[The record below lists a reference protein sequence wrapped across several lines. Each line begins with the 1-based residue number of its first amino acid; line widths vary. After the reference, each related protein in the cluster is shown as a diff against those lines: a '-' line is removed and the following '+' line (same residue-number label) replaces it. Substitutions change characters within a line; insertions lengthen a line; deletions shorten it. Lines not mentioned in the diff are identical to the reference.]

1 MKKIIITVVLSL
13 SSILSLQ
20 SQTITIQSNSTG
32 LPCHYINVAITA
44 EGFPTNIGSL
54 YLVIDIDLNVVQYVS
69 RILGTLPSTGLGLG
83 TENSQITIQWTS
95 PNGNTGIN
103 INGTLI
109 TLVMHFDGGTATL
122 DWADP
127 YCQVFVI
134 TDLVN
139 PIPMSLVNGTVSPGS
154 HTFNTYYVDKN
165 SPAGNTGN
173 GLSWATAFNEIAD
186 ATNLSTLKAGEQVLI
201 KPATYDEKVII
212 KTNAGYAVRPT
223 TGVILSDTNKITFPN
238 GANLACVNLTSYPD
252 QYYAYVYRSW
262 NSNNGYYKI
271 IEVNDAQNYVR
282 VAGAAFIPETGVT
295 NNRNYVTAA
304 VGRPVIYKK
313 DPASLESQRVI
324 VKAPSG
330 TTHDAFYI
338 GIADGNGQ
346 TLADSC
352 NWNIIEGIDIENN
365 LNITGLH
372 IQCSQ
377 YNAFS
382 KGKIYFTSPATGDT
396 GIIIRGH
403 ANQKGR
409 NARYNIIQN
418 TEIYNTKP
426 VGILIGYTTAGSSST
441 FNNAHWN
448 SIIDNNIYVTTGTL
462 ALLNNAVRVESNNK
476 LNVIEGNNFH
486 DIKIWQQNNGA
497 VFLKDRVD
505 STLVYNNILRNI
517 GKDAGNSG
525 LNACIVIDSTSSKVH
540 VYNNIIYNDDTVTNA
555 VYAFRINGR
564 AHNGS
569 KVCFNTIYKIDNGFY
584 LKDNAA
590 GTINFAIQNNI
601 ISPATTTIITNN
613 GTTGRFTVT
622 YNHFHVSPGAPYYP
636 GTGNQAGDPV
646 FIDPNGISMY
656 GLMLQPTSPAF
667 NSGTP
672 VTGITRDYIGDTRSI
687 SMPSKGAFENVMNC
701 TWTGASGTDWH
712 NYQNWK
718 YLIVPKVYTGVTIP
732 NVTNDPVVSL
742 TNATCKTLGLSS
754 GASIRV
760 VSPRTLTV
768 NN

>member
-1 MKKIIITVVLSL
+1 MKKLIILVAIIL
-13 SSILSLQ
+13 SSVLSLQ
-20 SQTITIQSNSTG
+20 SQSITIENNSTG
-32 LPCHYINVAITA
+32 LPCHYINVVITA
-44 EGFPTNIGSL
+44 SGFPTNIGSV

-69 RILGTLPSTGLGLG
+69 RIIGTLPSGGLAVGP
-83 TENSQITIQWTS
+83 EDSHITIQWTS
-95 PNGNTGIN
+95 PIGNTGIN

-109 TLVMHFDGGTATL
+109 TLVMHYDGGTSTL
-122 DWADP
+122 DWNDP
-127 YCQVFVI
+127 SCQVFLLS
-134 TDLVN
+134 DLNN
-139 PIPMSLVNGTVSPGS
+139 PIPMTLVNGTVSPGP
-154 HTFNTYYVDKN
+154 HTFNTYHVDQANGNDGN
-165 SPAGNTGN
+165 S
-173 GLSWATAFNEIAD
+173 GLSWGSAFKTISRA
-186 ATNLSTLKAGEQVLI
+186 AGIPPKAGEQVLI
-201 KPATYDEKVII
+201 KPNTYNEKVII
-212 KTNAGYAVRPT
+212 KSNAGYAVRPT
-223 TGVILSDTNKITFPN
+223 PGVILSDTNKITFPG
-238 GANLACVNLTSYPD
+238 GANLACVNLASYPD

-262 NSNNGYYKI
+262 SSNNGYYKV

-282 VAGAAFIPETGVT
+282 VEGASFIPETGVA

-330 TTHDAFYI
+330 TTFDAFYI

-346 TLADSC
+346 TIADSC

-377 YNAFS
+377 YNVFS

-403 ANQKGR
+403 ANQKGK

-418 TEIYNTKP
+418 NEIYNTKP
-426 VGILIGYTTAGSSST
+426 VGVLIGYTTAGSSAT
-441 FNNAHWN
+441 FNNAHFN
-448 SIIDNNIYVTTGTL
+448 SIIDNNIYVSTGTL

-476 LNVIEGNNFH
+476 SNVIEGNNFH

-497 VFLKDRVD
+497 IFLKDRVD

-517 GKDAGNSG
+517 GKDASNSG

-569 KVCFNTIYKIDNGFY
+569 KVAFNTIYKIDNGFY
-584 LKDNAA
+584 LKDNSA

-601 ISPATTTIITNN
+601 ISPTTSTIITNN

-622 YNHFHVSPGAPYYP
+622 YNLFRIGPGTPYES
-636 GTGNQAGDPV
+636 GTGNMVGDPL
-646 FIDPNGISMY
+646 FIDPNGVSMY
-656 GLMLQPTSPAF
+656 GLMLQPTSPALLF
-667 NSGTP
+667 PGTP
-672 VTGITRDYIGDTRSI
+672 VTGITRDYIGDIRNS
-687 SMPSKGAFENVMNC
+687 SLPARGAFENVMNC
-701 TWTGASGTDWH
+701 IWTGSSSTDWH
-712 NYQNWK
+712 NYLNWK
-718 YLIVPKVYTGVTIP
+718 YLIVPKDYTGVTIP
-732 NVTNDPVVSL
+732 NVTNDPVVSF
-742 TNATCKTLGLSS
+742 TNATCKTVSLMS

-760 VSPRTLTV
+760 VSPRTLTI